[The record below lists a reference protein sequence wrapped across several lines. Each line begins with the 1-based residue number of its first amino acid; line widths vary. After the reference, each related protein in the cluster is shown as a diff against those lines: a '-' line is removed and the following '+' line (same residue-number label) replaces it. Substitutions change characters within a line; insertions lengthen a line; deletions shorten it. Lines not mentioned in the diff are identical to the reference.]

1 MTKGE
6 AASVTPAPAP
16 QAAAGTTA
24 APGLRAHPPEV
35 SAARARRWG
44 AFYYAEQVL
53 RVMKGYGWTIVMYG
67 VGQPVAYLFAMGVGL
82 ATLVEANGAGVFGG
96 VSYLAFIAPALL
108 ISAAVMTAAN
118 EFTFPVMDGFKWRRV
133 YYGPHAS
140 PLTPEQIAGGQIIAV
155 TVRFLLQSA
164 IYFAVVAL
172 FGASPGAWAWV
183 SILVATLAGL
193 SFGLPLMAYAAS
205 IKEDKGQFA
214 MVMRFIVM
222 PLFLFSG
229 TFFPLDTLPARR
241 PLDRLDFTDLARN
254 GTWPGGQLR
263 VRGSRRCSPSSTSSS
278 CWAWRLPA
286 GSSPSASSPGGWA
299 HERPDRNFDAGT
311 TASPTPHATG
321 ASGRCTPATPAP

>member
-1 MTKGE
+1 MTE
-6 AASVTPAPAP
+6 QSERSVADAGGRGPAVPAVP
-16 QAAAGTTA
+16 AV
-24 APGLRAHPPEV
+24 LRAHSPAV
-35 SAARARRWG
+35 AAARARRWG

-53 RVMKGYGWTIVMYG
+53 RVMKSYGWTIVMYG

-82 ATLVEANGAGVFGG
+82 ATLVDTSSGGVFGG

-140 PLTPEQIAGGQIIAV
+140 PLTPQQIAAGHIMAV

-172 FGASPGAWAWV
+172 FGASPSGWGWV

-193 SFGLPLMAYAAS
+193 AFGLPLMAYAAS
-205 IKEDKGQFA
+205 IKDDKGQFA
-214 MVMRFIVM
+214 MVMRFIVT

-229 TFFPLDTLPARR
+229 TFFPLDSLPLAVRWIGWISPIWHGTELGRVFSYGYEEPPLLTILHVVFLVGLAVAGWMLTKRR
-241 PLDRLDFTDLARN
+241 FVRRL
-254 GTWPGGQLR
+254 GQ
-263 VRGSRRCSPSSTSSS
+263 
-278 CWAWRLPA
+278 
-286 GSSPSASSPGGWA
+286 
-299 HERPDRNFDAGT
+299 
-311 TASPTPHATG
+311 
-321 ASGRCTPATPAP
+321 

>member
-1 MTKGE
+1 MTE
-6 AASVTPAPAP
+6 PAASMH
-16 QAAAGTTA
+16 
-24 APGLRAHPPEV
+24 AHPPST

-82 ATLVEANGAGVFGG
+82 ATLVDTNNESVFGG
-96 VSYLAFIAPALL
+96 VSYLSFIAPALL

-140 PLTPEQIAGGQIIAV
+140 PLTPEQIAAGHIIAV
-155 TVRFLLQSA
+155 TLRFLLQSA
-164 IYFAVVAL
+164 LYFLVVAL
-172 FGASPGAWAWV
+172 FGASPSGWGWV
-183 SILVATLAGL
+183 TVPVATLAGL

-205 IKEDKGQFA
+205 IKHDKGQFA

-229 TFFPLDTLPARR
+229 TFFPLDTLPPGVRWIGWISPIWHGTELGRVFSYGYQESALLTVVHLVFLLGLAAVGWVLTRR
-241 PLDRLDFTDLARN
+241 QFVKRM
-254 GTWPGGQLR
+254 GQ
-263 VRGSRRCSPSSTSSS
+263 
-278 CWAWRLPA
+278 
-286 GSSPSASSPGGWA
+286 
-299 HERPDRNFDAGT
+299 
-311 TASPTPHATG
+311 
-321 ASGRCTPATPAP
+321 

>member
-1 MTKGE
+1 LTN
-6 AASVTPAPAP
+6 SIN
-16 QAAAGTTA
+16 AAGTTA
-24 APGLRAHPPEV
+24 APALRAHSPAV

-82 ATLVEANGAGVFGG
+82 ATLVDTNSTAAFGG

-140 PLTPEQIAGGQIIAV
+140 PLTPEQIAAGQIIAV
-155 TVRFLLQSA
+155 TVRFVLQSA
-164 IYFAVVAL
+164 IYFGVVAL
-172 FGASPGAWAWV
+172 FGASPGGWGWV

-193 SFGLPLMAYAAS
+193 SFGLPLMAYAAT
-205 IKEDKGQFA
+205 IKNDKGQFA

-229 TFFPLDTLPARR
+229 TFFPLDTLPLAVRWIGWISPIWHGTELGRVFSYGYQEAPLLTLVHVVFLLGLAVLGWVLTRR
-241 PLDRLDFTDLARN
+241 QFATRM
-254 GTWPGGQLR
+254 
-263 VRGSRRCSPSSTSSS
+263 
-278 CWAWRLPA
+278 
-286 GSSPSASSPGGWA
+286 AS
-299 HERPDRNFDAGT
+299 
-311 TASPTPHATG
+311 
-321 ASGRCTPATPAP
+321 

>member
-1 MTKGE
+1 MTE
-6 AASVTPAPAP
+6 QPSPSVADAGDRGPAV
-16 QAAAGTTA
+16 
-24 APGLRAHPPEV
+24 LRAHPPAV

-53 RVMKGYGWTIVMYG
+53 RVMKSYGWTIVMYG

-82 ATLVEANGAGVFGG
+82 ATLVDTSSEGVFGG

-140 PLTPEQIAGGQIIAV
+140 PLTPEQIAGGHIMAV
-155 TVRFLLQSA
+155 TLRFLLQSA

-172 FGASPGAWAWV
+172 FGASPSGWGWV

-193 SFGLPLMAYAAS
+193 SFGLPLMAFAAS

-214 MVMRFIVM
+214 MVMRFIVT

-229 TFFPLDTLPARR
+229 TFFPLDSLPLAVRWIGWISPIWHGTELGRVFSYGYDEPPLLTILHIVFLVGLSVAGWMLTKRQFARR
-241 PLDRLDFTDLARN
+241 L
-254 GTWPGGQLR
+254 GQ
-263 VRGSRRCSPSSTSSS
+263 
-278 CWAWRLPA
+278 
-286 GSSPSASSPGGWA
+286 
-299 HERPDRNFDAGT
+299 
-311 TASPTPHATG
+311 
-321 ASGRCTPATPAP
+321 

>member
-1 MTKGE
+1 MTE
-6 AASVTPAPAP
+6 QPSPSVAD
-16 QAAAGTTA
+16 AGGRG
-24 APGLRAHPPEV
+24 PSVLRAHSPAV

-53 RVMKGYGWTIVMYG
+53 RVMKSYGWTIVMYG

-82 ATLVEANGAGVFGG
+82 ATLVDTNSGTAFGG

-140 PLTPEQIAGGQIIAV
+140 PLTPEQIAAGHIMAV
-155 TVRFLLQSA
+155 TLRFLLQSA

-172 FGASPGAWAWV
+172 FGASPSGWGWV
-183 SILVATLAGL
+183 SVLVATLAGL

-214 MVMRFIVM
+214 MVMRFIVT

-229 TFFPLDTLPARR
+229 TFFPLDSLPLVVRWIGWISPIWHGTELGRVFSYGYDESPLLTILHIVFLVGLAVAGWMLTKRQFVRR
-241 PLDRLDFTDLARN
+241 L
-254 GTWPGGQLR
+254 GQ
-263 VRGSRRCSPSSTSSS
+263 
-278 CWAWRLPA
+278 
-286 GSSPSASSPGGWA
+286 
-299 HERPDRNFDAGT
+299 
-311 TASPTPHATG
+311 
-321 ASGRCTPATPAP
+321 

>member
-1 MTKGE
+1 MTKKE
-6 AASVTPAPAP
+6 QLAKPI
-16 QAAAGTTA
+16 QAAGTTA
-24 APGLRAHPPEV
+24 GAAAAGTALRAHSPEV

-82 ATLVEANGAGVFGG
+82 ATLVESNGAGVFGG
-96 VSYLAFIAPALL
+96 VSYLTFIAPALL

-172 FGASPGAWAWV
+172 FGAAPGAWGWV
-183 SILVATLAGL
+183 SILIATLAGL
-193 SFGLPLMAYAAS
+193 SFGLPLMAYAAT
-205 IKEDKGQFA
+205 IQHDKGQFA

-229 TFFPLDTLPARR
+229 TFFPLDTLPLGVRWIGWIS
-241 PLDRLDFTDLARN
+241 PIWH
-254 GTWPGGQLR
+254 GTELGR
-263 VRGSRRCSPSSTSSS
+263 VVSYGY
-278 CWAWRLPA
+278 
-286 GSSPSASSPGGWA
+286 
-299 HERPDRNFDAGT
+299 E
-311 TASPTPHATG
+311 
-321 ASGRCTPATPAP
+321 

>member
-1 MTKGE
+1 MTSPE
-6 AASVTPAPAP
+6 TAAAPA
-16 QAAAGTTA
+16 
-24 APGLRAHPPEV
+24 LRAHSPAV

-82 ATLVEANGAGVFGG
+82 ATLVDTNSTTVFGG
-96 VSYLAFIAPALL
+96 VSYLTFIAPALL

-140 PLTPEQIAGGQIIAV
+140 PLTPEQIAAGQIIAV
-155 TVRFLLQSA
+155 TIRFVLQSA
-164 IYFAVVAL
+164 IYFGVVAL
-172 FGASPGAWAWV
+172 FGASPGAWGWV

-193 SFGLPLMAYAAS
+193 SFGLPLMAYAATVTT
-205 IKEDKGQFA
+205 DKGQFA

-229 TFFPLDTLPARR
+229 TFFPLDTLPLAVRWVGWISPIWHGTELGRVFSYGYEEAPLLTVVHVVFLVGLAVVGWVLTRR
-241 PLDRLDFTDLARN
+241 LFAKRM
-254 GTWPGGQLR
+254 
-263 VRGSRRCSPSSTSSS
+263 
-278 CWAWRLPA
+278 
-286 GSSPSASSPGGWA
+286 AS
-299 HERPDRNFDAGT
+299 
-311 TASPTPHATG
+311 
-321 ASGRCTPATPAP
+321 

>member
-1 MTKGE
+1 MTE
-6 AASVTPAPAP
+6 QPSPSVAD
-16 QAAAGTTA
+16 AGGRG
-24 APGLRAHPPEV
+24 PSVLRAHSPAV

-53 RVMKGYGWTIVMYG
+53 RVMKSYGWTIVMYG

-82 ATLVEANGAGVFGG
+82 ATLVDTSSEGVFGG

-140 PLTPEQIAGGQIIAV
+140 PLTPEQIAAGHIMAV
-155 TVRFLLQSA
+155 TLRFLLQSA

-172 FGASPGAWAWV
+172 FGASPSGWGWV
-183 SILVATLAGL
+183 SVLVATLAGL

-214 MVMRFIVM
+214 MVMRFIVT

-229 TFFPLDTLPARR
+229 TFFPLDSLPLVVRWIGWISPIWHGTELGRVFSYGYDESPLLTILHIVFLVGLAVAGWLLTKRQFVRR
-241 PLDRLDFTDLARN
+241 L
-254 GTWPGGQLR
+254 GQ
-263 VRGSRRCSPSSTSSS
+263 
-278 CWAWRLPA
+278 
-286 GSSPSASSPGGWA
+286 
-299 HERPDRNFDAGT
+299 
-311 TASPTPHATG
+311 
-321 ASGRCTPATPAP
+321 

>member
-1 MTKGE
+1 M
-6 AASVTPAPAP
+6 
-16 QAAAGTTA
+16 
-24 APGLRAHPPEV
+24 LRAHSPAV

-53 RVMKGYGWTIVMYG
+53 RVMKSYGWTIVMYG

-82 ATLVEANGAGVFGG
+82 ATLVDTNSGTAFGG

-140 PLTPEQIAGGQIIAV
+140 PLTPEQIAAGHIMAV
-155 TVRFLLQSA
+155 TLRFLLQSA

-172 FGASPGAWAWV
+172 FGASPSGWGWV
-183 SILVATLAGL
+183 SVLVATLAGL

-214 MVMRFIVM
+214 LVMRFIVT

-229 TFFPLDTLPARR
+229 TFFPLDSLPLVVRWIGWISPIWHGTELGRVFSYGYDESPLLTILHIVFLVGLAVAGWMLTKRQFVRR
-241 PLDRLDFTDLARN
+241 L
-254 GTWPGGQLR
+254 GQ
-263 VRGSRRCSPSSTSSS
+263 
-278 CWAWRLPA
+278 
-286 GSSPSASSPGGWA
+286 
-299 HERPDRNFDAGT
+299 
-311 TASPTPHATG
+311 
-321 ASGRCTPATPAP
+321 